1 MRCSGVTRNFANLST
16 GDSVFL
22 DANIFVYDFGPDPVF
37 GPPSKALLK
46 RSETGDLAGCISAA
60 VFNDVAYRLMT
71 LAACQLFGWP
81 YPEIGGMSRRHSSE
95 IHRLVKSRQAL
106 DEIMRIGI
114 HVLPVDAQQV
124 LLAGDLSRRDGLLS
138 GDALIIA
145 MMQSNGLTKLAS
157 NDADF
162 DRVPG
167 ITRFDPVSR
176 LDPAC
181 PPGGAFGRTTTSQ
194 RGNAV

>member
-1 MRCSGVTRNFANLST
+1 M
-16 GDSVFL
+16 
-22 DANIFVYDFGPDPVF
+22 F

-46 RSETGDLAGCISAA
+46 RCETGDLAGYVSAA

-71 LAACQLFGWP
+71 LEACQLFGWP
-81 YPEIGGMSRRHSSE
+81 YPGVGQRLRRHGNE

-106 DEIMRIGI
+106 NETMRIGV
-114 HVLPVDAQQV
+114 HVLPVNAQQV
-124 LLAGDLSRRDGLLS
+124 LLAGDLSRQHGLLS

-145 MMQSNGLTKLAS
+145 MMQSNGMTKLAS

-167 ITRFDPVSR
+167 ITRFGPV
-176 LDPAC
+176 
-181 PPGGAFGRTTTSQ
+181 
-194 RGNAV
+194 

>member
-1 MRCSGVTRNFANLST
+1 MNFANLAS

-46 RSETGDLAGCISAA
+46 RCETGDLAGYISAA

-71 LAACQLFGWP
+71 LEACQLFSWP
-81 YPEIGGMSRRHSSE
+81 YAGVGPRLRRHSIE

-114 HVLPVDAQQV
+114 HVLPVNAQEV
-124 LLAGDLSRRDGLLS
+124 LLAGDLSRKYGLLS

-145 MMQSNGLTKLAS
+145 MMQGNGLTKLAS

-167 ITRFDPVSR
+167 ITRFG
-176 LDPAC
+176 PA
-181 PPGGAFGRTTTSQ
+181 
-194 RGNAV
+194 

>member
-1 MRCSGVTRNFANLST
+1 MNFANLAS

-46 RSETGDLAGCISAA
+46 RSETDDLAGYISAA

-71 LAACQLFGWP
+71 LEACQLFGWP
-81 YPEIGGMSRRHSSE
+81 YPGIGQRLRRHSSE

-114 HVLPVDAQQV
+114 HVLPVNAQQV
-124 LLAGDLSRRDGLLS
+124 QLAGDLSRQHGLLS

-167 ITRFDPVSR
+167 ITRFGPV
-176 LDPAC
+176 
-181 PPGGAFGRTTTSQ
+181 
-194 RGNAV
+194 